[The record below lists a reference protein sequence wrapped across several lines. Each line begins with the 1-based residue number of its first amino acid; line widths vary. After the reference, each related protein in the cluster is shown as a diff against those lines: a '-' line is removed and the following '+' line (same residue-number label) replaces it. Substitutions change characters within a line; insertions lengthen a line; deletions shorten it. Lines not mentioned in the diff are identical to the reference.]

1 MANVAAVVTAC
12 LRPAATELG
21 PASAAAA
28 ATTAVVRPQLA
39 LRRLLLRCALAAPAA
54 ASVAAH
60 HGQTMILGLPLS
72 PLFQVHLRRQG
83 LLQLRQ
89 PLLPRLVRNRR
100 PVRVALSVVARTLPA
115 RVPRRHWM
123 VVCLCLL
130 HLLPNLDLCLL
141 PTLPACRLCLLAAIL
156 CFALTPV
163 DSAWILLPIL
173 PA

>member
-1 MANVAAVVTAC
+1 MANVAAVVPPC
-12 LRPAATELG
+12 LRPAAMELG
-21 PASAAAA
+21 PASSAAA

-39 LRRLLLRCALAAPAA
+39 LRRLLLRCAPAA

-60 HGQTMILGLPLS
+60 RGQMMILGLTLS

-89 PLLPRLVRNRR
+89 PLLPRLPRNRR
-100 PVRVALSVVARTLPA
+100 HVRAALSAVARTLPA

-123 VVCLCLL
+123 VVYLCLL
-130 HLLPNLDLCLL
+130 HLLPNLDLRLL
-141 PTLPACRLCLLAAIL
+141 PTLPACRLCLLAALL